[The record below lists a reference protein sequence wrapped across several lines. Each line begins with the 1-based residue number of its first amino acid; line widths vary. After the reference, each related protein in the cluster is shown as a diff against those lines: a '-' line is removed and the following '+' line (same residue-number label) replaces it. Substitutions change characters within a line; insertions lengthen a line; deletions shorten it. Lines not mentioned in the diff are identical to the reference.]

1 MLRSAFYKTDNEQLA
16 IVNALLIKVGK
27 LLSGKGKLGTA
38 NREKN
43 METGRKIVVK
53 EEKKMEIEQMISEN
67 EKRKWQNDQL
77 IMNNRAR
84 KMEVEQSNAQNPL
97 RPNFYFLLFPFYF
110 LISPS
115 TVFAQDSPSVK
126 TTIDRTRILIG
137 EQLRLGIDLSYPTGE
152 PVLLPQ
158 PDTIP
163 HFVMV
168 GKGSVDSLVTG
179 TSTSY
184 HLEWKLTSF
193 DSGSNKIPAFPIA
206 IGNGHYH
213 SDSLL
218 VDVSYGDLDS
228 AKEYRDIKGIIDIE
242 NPAVGYIVWVVIAL
256 TVLSLLLFIWSST
269 RTRQQTASPQVP
281 KQTGLSPFDEAIA
294 SLESLKKMAL
304 ADAAAVKKYY
314 SGMNDALRIYLSRS
328 LGLATMERT
337 NEELILQL
345 SRLDMNKDFFSRLAG
360 TLRMSDFVK
369 FAKYIPDVHD
379 NEQNLEVIRSAI
391 VLINET
397 RKI

>member
-1 MLRSAFYKTDNEQLA
+1 MLRSAFYKTDNEQVE
-16 IVNALLIKVGK
+16 IVSGLLIKVGK
-27 LLSGKGKLGTA
+27 LPDGKEKLRIA
-38 NREKN
+38 KQEKKI
-43 METGRKIVVK
+43 EIVVK
-53 EEKKMEIEQMISEN
+53 EEKKMEIDQRISGN

-84 KMEVEQSNAQNPL
+84 KMEIEQSNVQNPL
-97 RPNFYFLLFPFYF
+97 RPNFYFLLFTFYF
-110 LISPS
+110 FFSAS

-179 TSTSY
+179 NTTSY

-206 IGNGHYH
+206 IGNGHYY

-228 AKEYRDIKGIIDIE
+228 AREYRDIKGIIDIE

-256 TVLSLLLFIWSST
+256 TVLSLILFIWSST
-269 RTRQQTASPQVP
+269 WTRQQTASPQVP
-281 KQTGLSPFDEAIA
+281 KQPGLSPFDEAMA

-304 ADAAAVKKYY
+304 TDAAAVKKYY

-328 LGLATMERT
+328 MGLATMERT